1 MSSRPLLRA
10 ARLPRALRPA
20 GAALAAALLGC
31 GPPPAPHSTAAP
43 VRIVSLVCAATD
55 VFRALGAL
63 DRVVAVEDDCP
74 GTGVEGKARI
84 LNQDHAGRLAALN
97 VEAVLALRPDA
108 IVAKP
113 DLEPV
118 LRDRGVRLV
127 VTPEVLG
134 WESLPVLVRQVGD
147 LLGRRAD
154 AEALLSAMA
163 DQERVLRARTARL
176 GAVRVYYETT
186 GPGRT
191 VGAASIMDAM
201 IRLAGGRSIAGDQ
214 PGATAALTAEAV
226 LAADPQ
232 VIVLGAFADPPD
244 AVARRPGW
252 DRLSAVRSGRVHQL
266 SVHDRTVSL
275 ATPRCVEA
283 CARLLLP
290 WLHPE
295 APAPGGGG

>member
-1 MSSRPLLRA
+1 MTGHPPRPWSAGGLRRLLA
-10 ARLPRALRPA
+10 WPV
-20 GAALAAALLGC
+20 LAAALQAC
-31 GPPPAPHSTAAP
+31 GPPRAPLSTQP
-43 VRIVSLVCAATD
+43 PRRIVSLVCAATD

-74 GTGVEGKARI
+74 GSDVGDKARI

-97 VEAVLALRPDA
+97 VEAVLALQPDA

-118 LRDRGVRLV
+118 LRDRGVRLL

-134 WESLPVLVRQVGD
+134 WESLPDLVRQVGD
-147 LLGRRAD
+147 LLDRRAD
-154 AEALLSAMA
+154 AEALLSAMRE
-163 DQERVLRARTARL
+163 QERALRARTERL
-176 GAVRVYYETT
+176 PKVRVYYETT

-191 VGAASIMDAM
+191 VGVASIMDAM
-201 IRLAGGRSIAGDQ
+201 IRLAGGQSIAGAQ
-214 PGATAALTAEAV
+214 PGATAILTAEAV
-226 LAADPQ
+226 LAADPE
-232 VIVLGAFADPPD
+232 VIVLGAFADPPEV
-244 AVARRPGW
+244 VARRPGW
-252 DRLSAVRSGRVHQL
+252 DRLSAVRGARVHQL
-266 SVHDRTVSL
+266 RMDDRIVSL

-295 APAPGGGG
+295 ASAAAGG